1 MDNRLT
7 YSIDNLTQHRHFC
20 TFSVSDNHMLT
31 TQEIV
36 DNRRSNCADV
46 PTDCFYQI
54 TITNG
59 NMSQGAYL
67 ISNGKEFFKY
77 AESDKLQKHPT
88 IVSIGTDVPSCVKV
102 CGNAN
107 HNRFHYIIEDVFRNT
122 TIYDFYA
129 PTKIALTKVIDSMKV
144 NSADVEP
151 RSLYKLTSTYN
162 NKSYYFKTNEDSKI
176 IYEPYTQEEIDWSGC
191 GHGHGVALAN
201 PKVGTI
207 YHFEAYR
214 NDDDKRFKRNKLAEW
229 DTLNVWIGGLSIFYL
244 TRKLLYPNSAFLV
257 YYASQ
262 EKNEL
267 VSRFD
272 FVKAKEDGDVETS
285 F

>member
-1 MDNRLT
+1 MNNRLT

-77 AESDKLQKHPT
+77 AENDKLQKHPT
-88 IVSIGTDVPSCVKV
+88 IVSIGTDVPRCVKV

-144 NSADVEP
+144 NSADVKP

-162 NKSYYFKTNEDSKI
+162 NKSYYFKTNGNREI

-229 DTLNVWIGGLSIFYL
+229 DTLNVWIGGLSLFYL
-244 TRKLLYPNSAFLV
+244 TRKLLYPNNLFLV
-257 YYASQ
+257 YCTSQ

-267 VSRFD
+267 VSHFG
-272 FVKAKEDGDVETS
+272 FVKAKEDGDMETS

>member
-1 MDNRLT
+1 MNNRLT

-54 TITNG
+54 TITKG
-59 NMSQGAYL
+59 DMSQRAYL
-67 ISNGKEFFKY
+67 ISNGKEFFRY
-77 AESDKLQKHPT
+77 AENDKLQKHPT
-88 IVSIGTDVPSCVKV
+88 IVSIGIDVPSCVKV

-144 NSADVEP
+144 NSADVKP

-162 NKSYYFKTNEDSKI
+162 NKSYYFKTNENSEI

-257 YYASQ
+257 YCTSQ

-267 VSRFD
+267 VSHFG